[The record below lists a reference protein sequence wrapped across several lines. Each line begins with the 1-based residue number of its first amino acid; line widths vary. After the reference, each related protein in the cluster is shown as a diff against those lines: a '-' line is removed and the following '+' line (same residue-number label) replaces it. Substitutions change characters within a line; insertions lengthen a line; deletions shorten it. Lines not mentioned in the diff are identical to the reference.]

1 MELRTLGRRL
11 RGGLVFGARGATL
24 ALLVLSGRYQLFLR
38 PEFGWLLA
46 LGAVIAV
53 GFLAAAVRSS
63 VPLPLSRTL
72 ILLLPLLHLAA
83 SDPASVGKDMFANR
97 FLGVQVI
104 ASGPT
109 ESSFPRSAP
118 ETGAMSSDVASGGAD
133 SRSVPEGGNA
143 DNEMVPDEAIS
154 QGFAGQEPGPV
165 STEPS
170 LTILQLLR
178 APEKRTGSVVR
189 LLGLLHR
196 DARLESHFGPGR
208 DVALYRFVIACCA
221 ADALPVTVALE
232 GEIPELDAEQWVEI
246 EGRFDLTPHGNS
258 TVPLIRV
265 LRVFPVDPPAVPFLF

>member
-11 RGGLVFGARGATL
+11 RGGLVFGAWGGTL
-24 ALLVLSGRYQLFLR
+24 AFLVLSGRYRLFLR

-72 ILLLPLLHLAA
+72 ILLLPLLHLTA

-104 ASGPT
+104 ASDPT
-109 ESSFPRSAP
+109 ESSFPRTAP
-118 ETGAMSSDVASGGAD
+118 GAGAMSGGAG

-143 DNEMVPDEAIS
+143 DSEKVPDEAIS

-178 APEKRTGSVVR
+178 APEKRAGSLVR

-232 GEIPELDAEQWVEI
+232 GDIPELDAEQWVEV
-246 EGRFDLTPHGNS
+246 EGRFDLTQHGNS

-265 LRVFPVDPPAVPFLF
+265 LRVIPVDPPAVPFLF